1 MIKKYMHEIQTI
13 LNIFCYVANALTH
26 NNWGKTVK
34 ETLLFENRELDK
46 KKFLLL
52 INSFNLMK

>member
-1 MIKKYMHEIQTI
+1 MIKKYMHEIQSI
-13 LNIFCYVANALTH
+13 LNIFWYVANALTN

-46 KKFLLL
+46 KNF
-52 INSFNLMK
+52 FY